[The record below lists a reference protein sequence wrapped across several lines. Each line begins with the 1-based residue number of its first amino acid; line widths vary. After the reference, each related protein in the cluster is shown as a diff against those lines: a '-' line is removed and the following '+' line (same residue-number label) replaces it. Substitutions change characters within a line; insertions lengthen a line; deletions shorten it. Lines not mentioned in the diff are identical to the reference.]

1 MVKGCNKVRVKN
13 RMCQLLII
21 VSKVC
26 ILRSTM
32 RFHNYT
38 KKRKRLGTNCVQGK
52 TCRSKNEVTGVQYD
66 KARSFENGCFELI
79 MSIHVHYL

>member
-1 MVKGCNKVRVKN
+1 
-13 RMCQLLII
+13 
-21 VSKVC
+21 
-26 ILRSTM
+26 M

-52 TCRSKNEVTGVQYD
+52 TFRSKDKVTGVQYD